1 MAKKKSK
8 HEDYFEASSSDD
20 DDDDSSSSSDDDDSD
35 DDSDSSSSSDDES
48 DSDDDD
54 SSSSDDDN
62 ESDDESDKE
71 YEDEY
76 DENFFKKDDPEDHK
90 ALMAMTEV
98 ERELEIENRR
108 AIRTAKLQQ
117 FNLEQR
123 IRQKKKKEKE
133 AAKAKKSWWKT
144 QVNTRSKQENFVK
157 KSCSRQLVGKEK
169 SARIDQECRIP
180 FRGRN
185 GNFVC
190 FR

>member
-1 MAKKKSK
+1 
-8 HEDYFEASSSDD
+8 
-20 DDDDSSSSSDDDDSD
+20 
-35 DDSDSSSSSDDES
+35 
-48 DSDDDD
+48 
-54 SSSSDDDN
+54 
-62 ESDDESDKE
+62 
-71 YEDEY
+71 
-76 DENFFKKDDPEDHK
+76 
-90 ALMAMTEV
+90 MAMTEV

-133 AAKAKKSWWKT
+133 AAKAKKAGGRRKSTRAQSKKT
-144 QVNTRSKQENFVK
+144 LSRKAALDNLLAK
-157 KSCSRQLVGKEK
+157 KKALESIKNVGF
-169 SARIDQECRIP
+169 